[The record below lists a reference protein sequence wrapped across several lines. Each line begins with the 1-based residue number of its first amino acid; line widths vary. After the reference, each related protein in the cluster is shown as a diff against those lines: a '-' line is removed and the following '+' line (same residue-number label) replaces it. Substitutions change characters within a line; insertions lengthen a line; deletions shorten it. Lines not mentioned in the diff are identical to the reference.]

1 MPTLTEADNAT
12 PLPILTLGDPAL
24 TRVARAV
31 MPADLDDPIIGRLV
45 ATLLDFRARVGFG
58 RAIAAP
64 QVGLPLR
71 LVAMELGE
79 GPLLLVNPR
88 ITWRSEETFTLW
100 DDCLSVPD
108 RLVLVRR
115 NRSVS
120 VEFFDAAMRPQRWE
134 RLPAALSELIQHE
147 LDHLDGVLMTERAEP
162 GDAVRPIG
170 ERAALVDGPRA
181 AMGR

>member
-1 MPTLTEADNAT
+1 MLTLATNAT

-31 MPADLDDPIIGRLV
+31 VPADLRDPAIAQLV
-45 ATLLDFRARVGFG
+45 ATLLDFRARHGFG

-64 QVGLPLR
+64 QVGLQLR

-79 GPLLLVNPR
+79 GPFLLVNPT
-88 ITWRSEETFTLW
+88 IVWRSEQTFTLW

-115 NRSVS
+115 HCSVS
-120 VEFFDAAMRPQRWE
+120 VEFFDEAMRLQRWE
-134 RLPAALSELIQHE
+134 QLPRALSELIQHE

-181 AMGR
+181 AMGG